1 MDEQMTIFD
10 VLYPD
15 KINPLR
21 ELIRS
26 IEPYWVY
33 SKRRLI
39 EMYNEDPDLRDA
51 RGFAKAARQQY
62 CTYGVR
68 GHYQFDKEPNT
79 LQSWD
84 MKKDT
89 INISY
94 NDSQGQ
100 KHERIYSWE
109 DFARELAD
117 MIRTGEYKEGTGI
130 WTVS

>member
-10 VLYPD
+10 VLYPG
-15 KINPLR
+15 KIAPIR

-26 IEPYWVY
+26 TEPTWVY
-33 SKRRLI
+33 SRKRLI
-39 EMYNEDPDLRDA
+39 EMYNEDPDTRDL
-51 RGFAKAARQQY
+51 RGFAQACRQQY
-62 CTYGVR
+62 CTYGER
-68 GHYQFDKEPNT
+68 GHYQDDKEPNT
-79 LQSWD
+79 LQSWY

-100 KHERIYSWE
+100 RHERIYSWE

-117 MIRTGEYKEGTGI
+117 MIRAGEYKDDSGD
-130 WTVS
+130 